1 MALAGIGANRSHS
14 SSLEE
19 SQSQSDEFSLGLD
32 VASSFG
38 EQGSQSTSTSR
49 GASSSRQII
58 AFEDLFRSLY
68 GDAGAAAKGIDP
80 GIISGASKQLFSGG
94 LEFLKT
100 LQGNAG
106 TDALEAGLADT
117 SGRDAQ
123 LALLKQQLGDFF
135 GEELL
140 PGITDV
146 GVSTGTFGGGREAVL
161 RSSAAKAVAGQFSTG
176 AAGIISGDQARRDA
190 SAAQLAQLKQG
201 GAGAGLGALGS
212 LLNLSSAGEF
222 AALSPYEAL
231 ASIYGGP
238 TVLGSSESTD
248 IAQALSDSFGVQ
260 GSQSYG
266 FDFGR
271 GTSSSSS
278 RATSSSKS
286 KGLQLGFL

>member
-1 MALAGIGANRSHS
+1 MLGIGSNRSHS

-19 SQSQSDEFSLGLD
+19 SQSEELSLGFD
-32 VASSFG
+32 TASSFG
-38 EQGSQSTSTSR
+38 EQGSSSSSSSR
-49 GASSSRQII
+49 GVSSSRQVV

-68 GDAGAAAKGIDP
+68 GGAGAAAKGIDP
-80 GIISGASKQLFSGG
+80 GVISTASEQLFSGG
-94 LEFLKT
+94 LKFLST
-100 LQGNAG
+100 LQDNAG

-123 LALLKQQLGDFF
+123 LALLKQTLGDFF

-146 GVSTGTFGGGREAVL
+146 GVSTGTFGGNREAVL

-176 AAGIISGDQARRDA
+176 AAGIISADQQRRDA
-190 SAAQLAQLKQG
+190 TAAQLAQLKQG
-201 GAGAGLGALGS
+201 GAAGGLSALNS
-212 LLNLSSAGEF
+212 LLGLKSAGEF
-222 AALSPYEAL
+222 SALSPYEAL

-238 TVLGSSESTD
+238 TVLGSSESVD

-271 GTSSSSS
+271 GTSSS

-286 KGLQLGFL
+286 KGFSFGLGG

>member
-1 MALAGIGANRSHS
+1 MLGIGSNRSHS

-19 SQSQSDEFSLGLD
+19 SQSQSDELSLGFD
-32 VASSFG
+32 TSSSFG
-38 EQGSQSTSTSR
+38 EQGSASR
-49 GASSSRQII
+49 SGSVGRSSSRQVI

-68 GDAGAAAKGIDP
+68 SDAGAAVKGLDP
-80 GIISGASKQLFSGG
+80 GVISTAAKQLFSGG
-94 LEFLKT
+94 LNFLGT

-106 TDALEAGLADT
+106 TDALEASIGDT
-117 SGRDAQ
+117 SSRDTQ

-146 GVSTGTFGGGREAVL
+146 GVSTGTLGGGREAVI
-161 RSSAAKAVAGQFSTG
+161 RSQAAKAVGGQFSTG
-176 AAGIISGDQARRDA
+176 AASIISSDAARRDA
-190 SAAQLAQLKQG
+190 TAAQLAQLKQG
-201 GAGAGLGALGS
+201 GAAGGLNALNS
-212 LLNLSSAGEF
+212 LLQLTSAGEF
-222 AALSPYEAL
+222 SALSPFEAL

-238 TVLGSSESTD
+238 TVLGSSESSD
-248 IAQALSDSFGVQ
+248 IAQAISDSFGVQ

-286 KGLQLGFL
+286 KGFNFGLG